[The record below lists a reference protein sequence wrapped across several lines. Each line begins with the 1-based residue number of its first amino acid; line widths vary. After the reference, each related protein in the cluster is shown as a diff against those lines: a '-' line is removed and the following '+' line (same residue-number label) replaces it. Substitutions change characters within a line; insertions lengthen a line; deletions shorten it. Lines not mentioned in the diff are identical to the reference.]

1 MIVCTQFLLRLLGP
15 SLGKNQGTMASA
27 DFLQF
32 VVTAA
37 FGFFPYTP
45 SARPPRVK
53 ATTLF
58 PCNRHIYRTGFGQH
72 WTLCWIAHSSVP
84 VRPTMWFLFAGS
96 GVCPPT
102 FFFSLTS
109 GFLQIPLRDET
120 VAFGC
125 TLAAIRLQQGFVSN
139 SYWANIKQDGKG
151 VILLFRPVFIFYNQI
166 KILS

>member
-1 MIVCTQFLLRLLGP
+1 MIICTQFLLRLLGP

-58 PCNRHIYRTGFGQH
+58 PCNRHIYRMGFGQH
-72 WTLCWIAHSSVP
+72 WTLCCVAHSSVP
-84 VRPTMWFLFAGS
+84 VRPTMWFLFVGS
-96 GVCPPT
+96 GVCLPA
-102 FFFSLTS
+102 FFSLLTS
-109 GFLQIPLRDET
+109 IFLQIPPHGEHPCLRL
-120 VAFGC
+120 
-125 TLAAIRLQQGFVSN
+125 TLPTAERAVVFHHIMLN
-139 SYWANIKQDGKG
+139 MPDAHIKRSCHDCGSS
-151 VILLFRPVFIFYNQI
+151 VLY
-166 KILS
+166 S